1 VALVVKYA
9 DNICKGFGHSIS
21 LVFCNSLSSV
31 VFEDIAVNEAF
42 MLGSFMV
49 LASSAA
55 YASITAGQLPAVTP
69 RPAAVTRSG
78 PASTVDGTAVV
89 APATSAG
96 GSNSGGVASI
106 STASIGANVGGGVVS
121 FRGTEEGGAPSSTA
135 SSGHTYVV
143 VSHTPAA
150 VAEATDPVAL
160 AGTGNSGVDVERGLV
175 SATTV
180 PSTAAELETTTAGGQ
195 QKHSAKRGWLS
206 GFGFS
211 RGDSSR
217 VRES

>member
-89 APATSAG
+89 AQATSAG
-96 GSNSGGVASI
+96 GNNIGGVASI

-121 FRGTEEGGAPSSTA
+121 FRGTEEGGAPSS

-150 VAEATDPVAL
+150 VAEATDAVAL
-160 AGTGNSGVDVERGLV
+160 AGTGSGVDVERGLV
-175 SATTV
+175 LATTV
-180 PSTAAELETTTAGGQ
+180 PSTATELETTTAGGQ

>member
-121 FRGTEEGGAPSSTA
+121 FRGTEEGGGTSS

-150 VAEATDPVAL
+150 VAEAADPVAL
-160 AGTGNSGVDVERGLV
+160 AGRGSSGVDVERGLV
-175 SATTV
+175 LAATV
-180 PSTAAELETTTAGGQ
+180 PSTAAELETTAAGGE
-195 QKHSAKRGWLS
+195 QKYSAKRGWLS